1 MGLNVPNESSC
12 PHADIQC
19 TDCDTCW
26 VRFIDKEPTPS
37 TDKIKP
43 KKVKCTLVIGGGRGK
58 VKMNDEKLAQ
68 LNELSR
74 KIKLKKAAL
83 KNIDA
88 LIEESKSAITFYNSE
103 KIRVPEELN
112 STFFTLLRDF
122 YAKQL
127 TALEKEFEGM

>member
-26 VRFIDKEPTPS
+26 VRFIDKKPTPS
-37 TDKIKP
+37 TDEISAKKINCAP
-43 KKVKCTLVIGGGRGK
+43 IIGGGRRDG
-58 VKMNDEKLAQ
+58 KMNDEKLAQ
-68 LNELSR
+68 LNEMSE
-74 KIKLKKAAL
+74 KIKVKKAAL
-83 KNIDA
+83 RNIDT
-88 LIEESKSAITFYNSE
+88 LIEESKFAITFYNSG

-112 STFFTLLRDF
+112 RTFFTLLRDF
-122 YAKQL
+122 YRKQL